1 MERIALTYGAV
12 LLCHPLT
19 VHHAHKA
26 AGDDS
31 EGDHRGLWLL
41 QTLRWIEDIAS
52 NWEFRRIIPAHFA
65 APVPATPQDL
75 RC

>member
-1 MERIALTYGAV
+1 MERIALTYSTV
-12 LLCHPLT
+12 LLCHQFT
-19 VHHAHKA
+19 YQAHKA
-26 AGDDS
+26 AGDDG
-31 EGDHRGLWLL
+31 EDDIREVWLL

-52 NWEFRRIIPAHFA
+52 NWDFRQIIPAHFA

>member
-1 MERIALTYGAV
+1 MV
-12 LLCHPLT
+12 LFCCVIHQPYIMHIKLLEMM
-19 VHHAHKA
+19 
-26 AGDDS
+26 D
-31 EGDHRGLWLL
+31 EGDQRDLWLL